1 MKQEN
6 EYYSDWTTHV
16 SEPYVC
22 ADETKQIHYAT
33 DWWMTPEQKRKQRTD
48 KLNKINESR

>member
-6 EYYSDWTTHV
+6 EYYADWTTHI

-22 ADETKQIHYAT
+22 ADENIEIHYVF
-33 DWWMTPEQKRKQRTD
+33 DWWMTPEERREQRKE
-48 KLNKINESR
+48 KLNKINEL